1 MAHGAPVPQPA
12 LEGGEVGPARE
23 WGALPSRRLAIAV
36 RGDPPGAVEQR
47 EIGLLF
53 RQRGEQI
60 AERGEDRCTDSP
72 AIAVAHGEQ
81 RGLPHHL
88 ARGDA
93 GRELSPYGLGDHEPE
108 IMGKAVVEPTAP
120 MARWIAVTERRLD
133 PDLAAVTHLDRT
145 SRNVIGPQIERAA
158 AREIEAGV
166 MPVTGQNPVLDAAAI
181 EREAHMRAAI
191 VEREDAFPMVDHQDR
206 GMAAVHHERPLAFS
220 SARLPARTNPMSA
233 YPSAYPRSRF
243 FRGVYRRGPFAVC

>member
-1 MAHGAPVPQPA
+1 MTRSG
-12 LEGGEVGPARE
+12 
-23 WGALPSRRLAIAV
+23 RLASA
-36 RGDPPGAVEQR
+36 A
-47 EIGLLF
+47 
-53 RQRGEQI
+53 
-60 AERGEDRCTDSP
+60 RCRR
-72 AIAVAHGEQ
+72 GEQ

-108 IMGKAVVEPTAP
+108 IVGKAVVEPTAP

-133 PDLAAVTHLDRT
+133 PDFAAVTHLDRT

-166 MPVTGQNPVLDAAAI
+166 MPVTGQNAVLDAAAI

-206 GMAAVHHERPLAFS
+206 GMAAVHHEPSLSLQFGEA
-220 SARLPARTNPMSA
+220 ARAHKVRCRHIHRRV
-233 YPSAYPRSRF
+233 PRSRF
-243 FRGVYRRGPFAVC
+243 FRAVYTAVL